1 MVKWVPKL
9 VISDKVLVEMV
20 ELEEV
25 LVELV
30 LQLEEMAQVLVK
42 SEEAL
47 VELVLQ
53 LVESAQ
59 VLVELVG
66 SE

>member
-1 MVKWVPKL
+1 MGGDKVLVKWVLKL
-9 VISDKVLVEMV
+9 VVSDKVLVEV
-20 ELEEV
+20 VGLEEV

-30 LQLEEMAQVLVK
+30 LRLGETARALMK
-42 SEEAL
+42 SEEA
-47 VELVLQ
+47 